1 MYLLNLQSQSM
12 VRKMS
17 EKIKISE
24 GTIVSFLIGFAYNQ
38 GNGIRL
44 SKENTEI
51 IEKINF
57 RICNS
62 INKEIF
68 CEIENKI
75 FENNSLIHSIND
87 WNQLCEEE
95 KQEQNKIKQRL
106 FSEDSGNSSDTV
118 KISQEMIF
126 AFFCGIA
133 NSIPYKCSET
143 KFFKI
148 YDKYLTHIAKKFC
161 DNVDDERISDVE
173 HYLNSNQ
180 TLFEIRDSIIM
191 ASGIKPSWYYPKKTQ
206 PDNEEEAMLKKFQE
220 EFK

>member
-1 MYLLNLQSQSM
+1 
-12 VRKMS
+12 MS

-24 GTIVSFLIGFAYNQ
+24 GTIVSFLIGFSYAQ

-68 CEIENKI
+68 WEIENKI
-75 FENNSLIHSIND
+75 FEKRELLYFVNKWYD
-87 WNQLCEEE
+87 LCDEEE
-95 KQEQNKIKQRL
+95 LEQNLIKKKL
-106 FSEDSGNSSDTV
+106 FINHSDISSDSI
-118 KISQEMIF
+118 KINQEMIF

-133 NSIPYKCSET
+133 NTMPSELSDIQ
-143 KFFKI
+143 FFEM
-148 YDKYLTHIAKKFC
+148 YEKYLNMIIKKFC
-161 DNVDDERISDVE
+161 DNVDYERLCDIE
-173 HYLNSNQ
+173 HYLNSDQ
-180 TLFEIRDSIIM
+180 ILFEIRDSIIM
-191 ASGIKPSWYYPKKTQ
+191 ASGEEFSWYYPKKTQ
-206 PDNEEEAMLKKFQE
+206 PDDEDEIMLKKFQE

>member
-1 MYLLNLQSQSM
+1 
-12 VRKMS
+12 MS

-24 GTIVSFLIGFAYNQ
+24 GTIVSFLIGFAYTQ

-62 INKEIF
+62 INNEIF
-68 CEIENKI
+68 YEIENKI
-75 FENNSLIHSIND
+75 FERKELPHFINE
-87 WNQLCEEE
+87 WYELCDEE
-95 KQEQNKIKQRL
+95 KLEQNQIKKKL
-106 FSEDSGNSSDTV
+106 FTNHSDISSDS
-118 KISQEMIF
+118 IRINPEMIF

-133 NSIPYKCSET
+133 NTMPSEFSPSQ
-143 KFFKI
+143 FFKV
-148 YDKYLTHIAKKFC
+148 YEKYLNKISKEFC
-161 DNVDDERISDVE
+161 KNVDDERICDIE

-180 TLFEIRDSIIM
+180 ILFEIRDSIIM
-191 ASGIKPSWYYPKKTQ
+191 ASGIKPDWYYPKKTQ
-206 PDNEEEAMLKKFQE
+206 PDDEDEAMLRKFQE